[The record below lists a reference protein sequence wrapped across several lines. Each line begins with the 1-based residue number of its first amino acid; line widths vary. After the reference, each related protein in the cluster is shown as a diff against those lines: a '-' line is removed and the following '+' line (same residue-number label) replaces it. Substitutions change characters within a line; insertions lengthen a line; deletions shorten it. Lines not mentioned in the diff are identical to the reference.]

1 MRSVADQLPP
11 PKTAPLPKAAA
22 AIKDADAI
30 KAICAALALAIIAI
44 GFRIVAIW

>member
-1 MRSVADQLPP
+1 MRSVADHPP
-11 PKTAPLPKAAA
+11 PKTSPLPKAA

-30 KAICAALALAIIAI
+30 KAVCAALALAIVAV